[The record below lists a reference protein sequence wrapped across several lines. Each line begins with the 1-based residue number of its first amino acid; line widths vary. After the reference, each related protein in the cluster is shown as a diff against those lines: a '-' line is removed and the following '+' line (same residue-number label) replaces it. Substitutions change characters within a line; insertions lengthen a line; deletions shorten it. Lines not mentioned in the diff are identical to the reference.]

1 MVKTSS
7 CSRHSIKPINKTLR
21 KAVSAFHECQQVAA
35 AAAEAAA
42 VAAARPTI
50 EPVCLTE
57 SNFRHKRLKRCYTP
71 SHANACVM
79 QFKSNLINALHKRST
94 E

>member
-35 AAAEAAA
+35 AAEAA

-71 SHANACVM
+71 SHANAIQVKFNQC
-79 QFKSNLINALHKRST
+79 AA
-94 E
+94 